1 MIDFDFNDDLNGSKP
16 APKMTD
22 AELRARANMANG
34 GEQAIVNCQK
44 CSGTGMTRWGR
55 CFQCQGKG
63 KRTMRSVAASKG
75 AATARENL
83 ARKLA
88 ETQATPEFAYVQKRA
103 GKGST
108 FYASIY
114 EKVETYGTFSE
125 RVLELIHAD
134 MAKDATFHEQ
144 NRANL
149 NAEKAAKSGAV
160 DLSAVHALF
169 SKATSKGLKKPI
181 FRGEK
186 VTVKQAKKYEG
197 VLYVTDTATDTYLGK
212 ITNGKFEARREA
224 TAETL
229 PELRMICE
237 DPEKALFAYSRST
250 AQYDASGRIISVGC
264 GICGKSMTDP
274 ESIERG
280 IGPICAG
287 KWGL

>member
-1 MIDFDFNDDLNGSKP
+1 MIDFKDLDDGLNGSTP
-16 APKMTD
+16 APKMTE
-22 AELRARANMANG
+22 AELRARTNMANG
-34 GEQAIVNCQK
+34 GEQALFPCQK

-63 KRTMRSVAASKG
+63 KRTMRSI
-75 AATARENL
+75 AATKARVTREANFEAWRAENAELIRTLDGMSDWNTFARAMVDVVCDERRMWTENQL
-83 ARKLA
+83 AAIHRMLA
-88 ETQATPEFAYVQKRA
+88 KIAEKREA
-103 GKGST
+103 K
-108 FYASIY
+108 
-114 EKVETYGTFSE
+114 KVE
-125 RVLELIHAD
+125 RA
-134 MAKDATFHEQ
+134 AEQ
-144 NRANL
+144 
-149 NAEKAAKSGAV
+149 AAKSGAV

-212 ITNGKFEARREA
+212 IANGKFEARREA

-229 PELRMICE
+229 PELRMICD

-250 AQYDASGRIISVGC
+250 AEYDAGGRIISVGC